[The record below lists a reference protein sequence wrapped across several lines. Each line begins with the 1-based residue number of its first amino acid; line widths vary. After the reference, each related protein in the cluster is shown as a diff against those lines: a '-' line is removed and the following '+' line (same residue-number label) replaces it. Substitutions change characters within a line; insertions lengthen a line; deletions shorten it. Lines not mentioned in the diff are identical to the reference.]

1 MKNIA
6 DRALRVAIAIVAISV
21 VEIIVGAA
29 IPALRA
35 YASYTLSFSILV
47 GVVTAL
53 ISIAR
58 IAESIDDIQKSN
70 HVGADGDKASEK
82 NQEKP
87 QYVCMRCGADV
98 ESLVKCP
105 KCGSESKIL
114 KHMYK
119 NNDE

>member
-6 DRALRVAIAIVAISV
+6 NRALRVAFAIVAISV

-29 IPALRA
+29 IPAFRA
-35 YASYTLSFSILV
+35 YASYTLSLLILV

-58 IAESIDDIQKSN
+58 IAESIDDMQSSKYG
-70 HVGADGDKASEK
+70 GADVEKASDK
-82 NQEKP
+82 NPEKP
-87 QYVCMRCGADV
+87 QYVCMKCGTDV
-98 ESLVKCP
+98 ESLGKCP

-119 NNDE
+119 NKNE

>member
-6 DRALRVAIAIVAISV
+6 DRALRVAFAIVAIYV
-21 VEIIVGAA
+21 VAIIVGAA
-29 IPALRA
+29 IPAFGS
-35 YASYTLSFSILV
+35 YASYTLSFLILV

-58 IAESIDDIQKSN
+58 IAESIDDIQSSKY
-70 HVGADGDKASEK
+70 GGTDGEKASEK
-82 NQEKP
+82 NPEKS

-98 ESLVKCP
+98 ESLGKCP

-114 KHMYK
+114 KHLYK
-119 NNDE
+119 NKNE

>member
-6 DRALRVAIAIVAISV
+6 NRALRVAFAIVAISV
-21 VEIIVGAA
+21 VEIIAGAA
-29 IPALRA
+29 IPAFRA

-58 IAESIDDIQKSN
+58 IAESIEDIQKSN
-70 HVGADGDKASEK
+70 HVGAGGEKASEK

-87 QYVCMRCGADV
+87 QYVCMKCGADV
-98 ESLVKCP
+98 ESLGKCP

-114 KHMYK
+114 KHLYK
-119 NNDE
+119 NKNQ

>member
-6 DRALRVAIAIVAISV
+6 DRALRVAFAIVAISV
-21 VEIIVGAA
+21 VAIIVGAA
-29 IPALRA
+29 IPTIGAF
-35 YASYTLSFSILV
+35 ASYIVSVLILV

-58 IAESIDDIQKSN
+58 IAESIDDMQSSKYG
-70 HVGADGDKASEK
+70 GADGEKASEK
-82 NQEKP
+82 NQEES
-87 QYVCMRCGADV
+87 QYVCMQCGADV
-98 ESLVKCP
+98 ESLGKCP